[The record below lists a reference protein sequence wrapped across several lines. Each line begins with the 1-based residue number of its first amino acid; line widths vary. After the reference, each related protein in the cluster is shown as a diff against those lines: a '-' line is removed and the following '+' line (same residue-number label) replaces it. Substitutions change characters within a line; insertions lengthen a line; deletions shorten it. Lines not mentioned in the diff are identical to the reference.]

1 MRESAFARRHVMKQ
15 VCLSVGV
22 VLCLF
27 LCAGAQSLTGAKKD
41 KFDLFLSTGYGFK
54 LGGRSVGAST
64 TRNAGPPG
72 QNPLLMKEDHFMDYG
87 RGIKVEGGASYKLI
101 ERLYGQ
107 LALCYSFGVP
117 GITKKVEVIGDY
129 AQTEKYSFS
138 MFGVKA
144 LVKPMFRVFDILDM
158 YTNFG
163 IGLFFGYSSAEI
175 TRIGT
180 NAYTQKAEDSNAP
193 ALGYVGAIGV
203 EYPINESV
211 ILYGDIYGEMVS
223 FTMKKT
229 EYSAST
235 GTESDNV
242 QYYQE
247 DVTDRTTP
255 PKTPGTNLAIRAGVR
270 FPIF

>member
-1 MRESAFARRHVMKQ
+1 MKQ
-15 VCLSVGV
+15 AHLCVGM
-22 VLCLF
+22 VLCLL
-27 LCAGAQSLTGAKKD
+27 LCAGAQAQTGVKRD

-64 TRNAGPPG
+64 TRNAGPAG
-72 QNPLLMKEDHFMDYG
+72 QNPLLMKEDHFIDYG
-87 RGIKVEGGASYKLI
+87 RGIKIEGGASYKLI
-101 ERLYGQ
+101 ERVYGQ

-117 GITKKVEVIGDY
+117 GITRKEDVIGDHTT
-129 AQTEKYSFS
+129 TEKFSFS

-144 LVKPMFRVFDILDM
+144 LVKPTFRVFDILDM

-163 IGLFFGYSSAEI
+163 IGLFFGYSSSDI

-180 NAYTQKAEDSNAP
+180 GAYTEKAEDSNAP
-193 ALGYVGAIGV
+193 ALGYIGAVGV

-223 FTMKKT
+223 FTMTKT
-229 EYSAST
+229 VYSAST
-235 GTESDNV
+235 GTASDNV
-242 QYYQE
+242 EYYQE

-255 PKTPGTNLAIRAGVR
+255 PKTPGTNLAVRAGVR